1 MKLADV
7 VLLSLAAAFLIIG
20 IHQLIVR
27 GIGNAYGLFMLSSV
41 LFLLYSYR
49 KKK

>member
-7 VLLSLAAAFLIIG
+7 VLLSLSAAFLIIG

-27 GIGNAYGLFMLSSV
+27 GIGHAYSLFMLSAV
-41 LFLLYSYR
+41 LFLWYSYR
-49 KKK
+49 KRK

>member
-1 MKLADV
+1 MKLTDA

-27 GIGNAYGLFMLSSV
+27 GIGYAYGLFMLSSA
-41 LFLLYSYR
+41 LFLWYSYR
-49 KKK
+49 KRK